1 MVPVVANLELEI
13 NSKKVLRDPS
23 PPLRHVN
30 FTRPGA
36 EKSENR
42 AELSW
47 AWAWAVQTIRVGQ
60 SGAEFTRQ
68 LPPYESAGT
77 ETLQFPT
84 IRSPGP
90 VQVQSDA
97 ILTN

>member
-1 MVPVVANLELEI
+1 MVAVVANLKLEI

-23 PPLRHVN
+23 PPVRHVN

-47 AWAWAVQTIRVGQ
+47 ESKQSELVRPD
-60 SGAEFTRQ
+60 SGAPFTRQ
-68 LPPYESAGT
+68 LPPYERVT
-77 ETLQFPT
+77 
-84 IRSPGP
+84 
-90 VQVQSDA
+90 V
-97 ILTN
+97 

>member
-1 MVPVVANLELEI
+1 MVPASKPVVANLELEI

-23 PPLRHVN
+23 PPLSTTPLRHVN

-42 AELSW
+42 AELGPSSPNNQSW
-47 AWAWAVQTIRVGQ
+47 SVWSSVYKATSSILECREFSHIR
-60 SGAEFTRQ
+60 T
-68 LPPYESAGT
+68 
-77 ETLQFPT
+77 
-84 IRSPGP
+84 SP
-90 VQVQSDA
+90 VQSDA

>member
-1 MVPVVANLELEI
+1 MVAVVANLKLEI

-23 PPLRHVN
+23 PPVRHVN

-42 AELSW
+42 AELGPSSPNNQSW
-47 AWAWAVQTIRVGQ
+47 SVWSSVYKATSSILECREFSHIRT
-60 SGAEFTRQ
+60 ST
-68 LPPYESAGT
+68 
-77 ETLQFPT
+77 
-84 IRSPGP
+84 
-90 VQVQSDA
+90 VQSDA

>member
-1 MVPVVANLELEI
+1 MQIVAVQLAVENLKLEI

-23 PPLRHVN
+23 PSLPTTPLRHVN

-42 AELSW
+42 AELGPSSPNNQSW
-47 AWAWAVQTIRVGQ
+47 SVWSSVYKATSSILECREFSHIRT
-60 SGAEFTRQ
+60 ST
-68 LPPYESAGT
+68 
-77 ETLQFPT
+77 
-84 IRSPGP
+84 
-90 VQVQSDA
+90 VQSDA

>member
-1 MVPVVANLELEI
+1 MVAVVAKLKLEI

-42 AELSW
+42 AEQSW
-47 AWAWAVQTIRVGQ
+47 RAVQTIRVGQ
-60 SGAEFTRQ
+60 SGAPFTRQ
-68 LPPYESAGT
+68 LPPYEPSAGT
-77 ETLQFPT
+77 ETDCSFP
-84 IRSPGP
+84 RYAPARP
-90 VQVQSDA
+90 P
-97 ILTN
+97 L